1 MADFIFNNA
10 LGRIRTFAELAG
22 TNDAIVVVPV
32 EATGLETDST
42 LRDYDDLAALLA
54 GSTNEQTA
62 LGRKSLTSALT
73 VTIDDTNNRVDI
85 DAPDQVWTGTSGNAV
100 GALVWC
106 YDADT
111 TGGGDAS
118 IVPMSKHDF
127 SFTPDGTDV
136 TAVVAAAGLMR
147 STG

>member
-1 MADFIFNNA
+1 MADWIANNA
-10 LGRIRTFAELAG
+10 LGRIRTFAELPA

-32 EATGLETDST
+32 EATGLEADGT
-42 LRDYDDLAALLA
+42 LRDYDDLAAALA
-54 GSTNEQTA
+54 GSTNEQTT
-62 LGRKSLTSALT
+62 LGRKTITSALT

-85 DAPDQVWTGTSGNAV
+85 DAPDQVWVGATGNGV
-100 GALVWC
+100 GALIWC

-118 IVPMSKHDF
+118 IVIMSKHDF
-127 SFTPDGTDV
+127 AFTPDGTDI

>member
-1 MADFIFNNA
+1 MADLILNNA

-22 TNDAIVVVPV
+22 SNDAIVVVPL
-32 EATGLETDST
+32 EASGLEADAT
-42 LRDYDDLAALLA
+42 LRDYDDLASLLA
-54 GSTNEQTA
+54 GSSNEQTT

-73 VTIDDTNNRVDI
+73 VTVDDTNNRVDI
-85 DAPDQVWTGTSGNAV
+85 DAPDQVWTATAGNAV
-100 GALVWC
+100 GALLWC
-106 YDADT
+106 YDSDT

-147 STG
+147 SSG

>member
-22 TNDAIVVVPV
+22 TNDAVVVVPV
-32 EATGLETDST
+32 EATGLEADGT
-42 LRDYDDLAALLA
+42 LRDYDDLSTLLA
-54 GSTNEQTA
+54 GATNEQST
-62 LGRKSLTSALT
+62 LGRKSITSALT
-73 VTIDDTNNRVDI
+73 VTIDDTNNRVDF
-85 DAPDQVWTGTSGNAV
+85 DAPDQVWTGATGNGV
-100 GALVWC
+100 GALLWC
-106 YDADT
+106 YDSDT
-111 TGGGDAS
+111 TGGGDAT

-127 SFTPDGTDV
+127 AFTPDGTDI